1 MKINIGASAKI
12 NFTMPVFNRFSAT
25 QKALL
30 GLYKTDKS
38 IPYSITVVDNGSE
51 SALVKR
57 LLEFYHAGIID
68 KLFLLPRNMGIA
80 CASNIG
86 WEMTPADVYCKI
98 DNDTTPT
105 RKDWTLRL
113 FKMWENGDAL
123 SNLGYASSLEQLLK
137 NPGAIDTPY
146 GTMGVCSVN
155 LGGTGIF
162 IPQKVSNVI
171 GYWNEEYGL
180 YGAEDGDYGVRMQC
194 LNFKQYYYLGEQY
207 IRYDLDEADE
217 ARYVA
222 HGLCKNTEFAKV
234 MEHGG
239 FYGLFR
245 INNFLFNL
253 CIRSPCVPRKYYVKD
268 VDKNHYVVLGENKE
282 YKYVE
287 KSLYECTRLLKK
299 YCQEGRVNIYDE
311 TLFYKLKLVLKDCGQ
326 DMESFAK
333 KISCGL

>member
-1 MKINIGASAKI
+1 MEIDIGTSAKI

-123 SNLGYASSLEQLLK
+123 SNLGYASSREQLLK

-146 GTMGVCSVN
+146 GVMGGCSVN

-162 IPQKVSNVI
+162 IPRNISNII
-171 GYWNEEYGL
+171 GFWNEEYGL

-207 IRYDLDEADE
+207 IRYDLDDVDE
-217 ARYVA
+217 AKYIE
-222 HGLCKNTEFAKV
+222 HGLCKSAEFAKA
-234 MEHGG
+234 MERGG

-253 CIRSPCVPRKYYVKD
+253 CVRSPRVPRKFYIKD
-268 VDKNHYVVLGENKE
+268 IDKNHYVVLGENKE
-282 YKYVE
+282 FKCVE
-287 KSLYECTRLLKK
+287 MALNECMRLLKK
-299 YCQEGRVNIYDE
+299 FCQKGKANLYDE
-311 TLFYKLKLVLKDCGQ
+311 DLLYKLKVVLKSCGQ
-326 DMESFAK
+326 DMDSFVK
-333 KISCGL
+333 NISC

>member
-1 MKINIGASAKI
+1 MKIDIGASAKI

-123 SNLGYASSLEQLLK
+123 SNLGYASSREQLLK

-146 GTMGVCSVN
+146 GVMGVCSVN

-162 IPQKVSNVI
+162 IPRNISNII
-171 GYWNEEYGL
+171 GFWNEEYGL

-207 IRYDLDEADE
+207 IRYDLDDVDE
-217 ARYVA
+217 AKYTE
-222 HGLCKNTEFAKV
+222 HGLCKSAEFAKA

-253 CIRSPCVPRKYYVKD
+253 CVRSPRVPRKFYIKD
-268 VDKNHYVVLGENKE
+268 IDKNHYVVLGENKE
-282 YKYVE
+282 FKCVE
-287 KSLYECTRLLKK
+287 MALNECMRLLKK
-299 YCQEGRVNIYDE
+299 FCQKVKANLYDE
-311 TLFYKLKLVLKDCGQ
+311 DLLYKLKVVLKSCGQ
-326 DMESFAK
+326 DMDSFVK
-333 KISCGL
+333 NISC

>member
-1 MKINIGASAKI
+1 MKIDIGTSAKI

-123 SNLGYASSLEQLLK
+123 SNLGYASSREQLLK

-146 GTMGVCSVN
+146 GVMGGCSVN

-162 IPQKVSNVI
+162 IPRNISNII
-171 GYWNEEYGL
+171 GFWNEEYGL

-207 IRYDLDEADE
+207 IRYDLDDVDE
-217 ARYVA
+217 AKYIE
-222 HGLCKNTEFAKV
+222 HGLCKSAEFAKA
-234 MEHGG
+234 MECGG

-253 CIRSPCVPRKYYVKD
+253 CVRSPRVPRKFYIKD
-268 VDKNHYVVLGENKE
+268 IDKNHYVVLGENKE
-282 YKYVE
+282 FKCVE
-287 KSLYECTRLLKK
+287 MALNECMRLLKK
-299 YCQEGRVNIYDE
+299 FCQKGKANLYDE
-311 TLFYKLKLVLKDCGQ
+311 DLLYKLKVVLKSCGQ
-326 DMESFAK
+326 DMDSFVK
-333 KISCGL
+333 NISC

>member
-1 MKINIGASAKI
+1 MEINPGSSAKI

-51 SALVKR
+51 SSLVKK
-57 LLEFYHAGIID
+57 LFEFYHAGIID

-123 SNLGYASSLEQLLK
+123 SNLGYASSREQLLK

-146 GTMGVCSVN
+146 GMMGVCSVN

-162 IPQKVSNVI
+162 IPRKVSNII
-171 GYWNEEYGL
+171 GFWNEEYGL

-207 IRYDLDEADE
+207 IRYDLDDVDE
-217 ARYVA
+217 AKYTE
-222 HGLCKNTEFAKV
+222 HGLCKSAEFAKV
-234 MEHGG
+234 MERGG

-253 CIRSPCVPRKYYVKD
+253 CVRSPRVPRKFYIKD
-268 VDKNHYVVLGENKE
+268 IDKNHYVVLGENKE
-282 YKYVE
+282 FKCVE
-287 KSLYECTRLLKK
+287 MALNECMRLLKK
-299 YCQEGRVNIYDE
+299 FCQKGKANLYDE
-311 TLFYKLKLVLKDCGQ
+311 DLLYKLKVVLKSCGQ
-326 DMESFAK
+326 DMDSFVK
-333 KISCGL
+333 NISC